1 MTLPI
6 FNIYHDIFYVYNTVT
21 NKYVKIV
28 PDLILDFMNPIVLAY
43 LIMGDGNYDILRH
56 RVRIY
61 TNSFSK
67 EDVVKLQKAIN
78 KNLGIEVGV
87 LHDRKDQWILTI
99 GVKQLPKLQ
108 QFVSPYFEP
117 SMLYRINM

>member
-1 MTLPI
+1 MVIMILYLPPKG
-6 FNIYHDIFYVYNTVT
+6 VS
-21 NKYVKIV
+21 
-28 PDLILDFMNPIVLAY
+28 
-43 LIMGDGNYDILRH
+43 
-56 RVRIY
+56 RVIIY

-108 QFVSPYFEP
+108 QLVSPYFEP